1 VRVYVTGWDGL
12 LGSALV
18 PALRAGGHEVAGMS
32 IADADITDAAFLR
45 DRLGAFRP
53 DTVIHLA
60 ALTAVDR
67 CESEPEEAFR
77 VNEVGSRVVAEEAN
91 RVNAAVFALSTD
103 YVFDGAKGS
112 PYTEDDATA
121 PLSVYGRSK
130 LAGEDA
136 VRAGA
141 SRWTIVRSAWLYG
154 AAGRNFV
161 DTILDVAARQ
171 ETLAVVD
178 DQTGS
183 PTYVADLAGGLA
195 SLVGARAQGLLH
207 LANAGSATWFDLA
220 REALRL
226 TGGDPAKVRRATTA
240 ELGRPAPRPP
250 HSALDC
256 ARAQARHGVTLRPWR
271 DALADYLGGRAIAAA
286 PVTDKEAS

>member
-1 VRVYVTGWDGL
+1 MRVYVTGWDGL

-18 PALRAGGHEVAGMS
+18 PALRARGFEVAGMGV
-32 IADADITDAAFLR
+32 ADADITDTAFLR

-53 DTVIHLA
+53 DTVVHLA
-60 ALTAVDR
+60 AMTAVDR

-77 VNEVGSRVVAEEAN
+77 VNETGSRAVAEEAQ
-91 RVNAAVFALSTD
+91 RVNAAVVALSSD
-103 YVFDGAKGS
+103 YVFDGAKRS
-112 PYTEDDATA
+112 PYTEDDATG

-130 LAGEDA
+130 LAGEHA

-154 AAGRNFV
+154 AGGRNFV

-183 PTYVADLAGGLA
+183 PTYVADLAEGLT
-195 SLVGARAQGLLH
+195 SLVGVHAEGLLH
-207 LANAGSATWFDLA
+207 LANAGSATWCDLA

-240 ELGRPAPRPP
+240 ELGRPAPRPA
-250 HSALDC
+250 HSVLDS
-256 ARAQARHGVTLRPWR
+256 ARAQARYGVALRPWR
-271 DALADYLGGRAIAAA
+271 DGLADYLGGRAITTA